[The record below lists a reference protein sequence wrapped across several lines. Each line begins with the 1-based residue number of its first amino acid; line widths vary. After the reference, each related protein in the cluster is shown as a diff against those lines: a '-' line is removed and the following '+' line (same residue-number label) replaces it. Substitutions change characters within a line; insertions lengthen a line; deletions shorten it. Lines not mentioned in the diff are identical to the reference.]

1 MFKKF
6 WKAII
11 DFIKN
16 VCRKVLEI
24 LAKPFGF
31 KMNKANN
38 SGGAGSGGGSSTR
51 TEGSSSSN
59 SPIDKGEGWTVLKE
73 LGHLLNSTIAYIKT
87 PHDISREKI
96 STVDGVNLPSLYN
109 QSSIDT
115 YDAFERFLGD
125 DKVSGTGLKN
135 VLSNIIEETKNLK
148 FFDNKNSLES
158 VNPKSLNMMGFA
170 GTSYYDKAKVHSNIS
185 VKFEVPTADKE
196 DDLKSLIAI
205 LNSAT
210 KVIENTMSCGSRTLS
225 SLENLDKAA
234 NDKEVSDEL
243 AKLYSDLLAPS
254 HMNNYSQGVDNG
266 LTTFVKDDDKL
277 YGIPIKHLIP
287 LVSVYYIYSFG
298 ESNLTGILKKEDFI
312 SAVSAITAVTKYS
325 DFKPENFESNGNVL
339 KGTMFK
345 DGDIVGKN
353 LTTVEVKGGVPFT
366 ESPILEIPEYKGSLS
381 ISGEESAPTVEQH
394 NFTGVVNVVA
404 SPMHDNNR
412 YSKNEA
418 TMKQTITRIASS
430 QRILKNETGSIQ
442 IQASEEVLKNVIGI
456 QIQEVQFSDL
466 SSLNYKAFDIKL
478 KDVNGRYVKP
488 EGKVLVTFA
497 TDQSVENV
505 YAVDPEGKLHTI
517 EFEQKDGKVIFE
529 INNSSIYA
537 MTFLHS
543 IDNPPFK
550 NPTEDNKAEE
560 LSLSPKFLSTNENSE
575 SNRLENKVSNN
586 EQSMLPNT
594 GETSSLLTMLFGF
607 VGMILGVMISYK
619 RKDS

>member
-1 MFKKF
+1 MDNLILYDGLYQAEVDEFAYAEAELVVASNYIDNLFFDLVRGFNDDAVLYGEADDDGAKQGFFKRIWAMFKKF

-115 YDAFERFLGD
+115 YDAFERFLGN

-158 VNPKSLNMMGFA
+158 INPKSLNMMGFA

-243 AKLYSDLLAPS
+243 AKLYSNLLSPS

-353 LTTVEVKGGVPFT
+353 LTTVEVKGGVP
-366 ESPILEIPEYKGSLS
+366 
-381 ISGEESAPTVEQH
+381 
-394 NFTGVVNVVA
+394 
-404 SPMHDNNR
+404 
-412 YSKNEA
+412 
-418 TMKQTITRIASS
+418 
-430 QRILKNETGSIQ
+430 
-442 IQASEEVLKNVIGI
+442 
-456 QIQEVQFSDL
+456 L
-466 SSLNYKAFDIKL
+466 SSLTYKITAGRGFDSNGYKTYEVVAKDILRESVKSLSAIKET
-478 KDVNGRYVKP
+478 Y
-488 EGKVLVTFA
+488 EGK
-497 TDQSVENV
+497 
-505 YAVDPEGKLHTI
+505 GK
-517 EFEQKDGKVIFE
+517 KD
-529 INNSSIYA
+529 
-537 MTFLHS
+537 
-543 IDNPPFK
+543 DFK
-550 NPTEDNKAEE
+550 NLREGNTKSSSAIAKGVIANASQILKQVTGNVGNLMNAIIRVDNACISLPFIMACIYRANYVHIMWDRACYAKSFLESQLKNNAELKKSIEDKGKKVET
-560 LSLSPKFLSTNENSE
+560 LE
-575 SNRLENKVSNN
+575 SDVKQIFTSFNAKLVLALGKKMNN
-586 EQSMLPNT
+586 
-594 GETSSLLTMLFGF
+594 
-607 VGMILGVMISYK
+607 
-619 RKDS
+619 